1 MKEEGEMSHA
11 PFSEAFGQWK
21 NLKLVLIALF
31 AIMSA
36 QGAVWYTAFFYVQ
49 TFLDKFLKVA
59 PETINW
65 IMMAATAVSAI
76 FYVVFGWLSDRVGR
90 KPVML
95 FGMTL
100 MLIAYFPGFHMLTKA
115 ANPALAEAQ
124 ARTPVV
130 VVADPA
136 DCSLQ
141 FDPVGKAS
149 FTSSCDIAK
158 SVLANA
164 GVSYDNQAGPAGS
177 KAQVKVGAVV
187 VEAQSA
193 AGLAKADAKAV
204 KTKVEGEI
212 KTVLAAAGYPAKA
225 DPARI
230 NYPALFGVLFVFVI
244 AATALFGPIAASLV
258 ELFPTRIRYTAM
270 SLPYHIGTGWIGGF
284 VPFTA
289 FAIVAAV
296 GNIYSGLWYPFVF
309 TLISVIVCLVFLPE
323 TNGRPLDQ

>member
-1 MKEEGEMSHA
+1 
-11 PFSEAFGQWK
+11 
-21 NLKLVLIALF
+21 
-31 AIMSA
+31 
-36 QGAVWYTAFFYVQ
+36 
-49 TFLDKFLKVA
+49 
-59 PETINW
+59 
-65 IMMAATAVSAI
+65 
-76 FYVVFGWLSDRVGR
+76 
-90 KPVML
+90 
-95 FGMTL
+95 
-100 MLIAYFPGFHMLTKA
+100 MLTQT

-136 DCSLQ
+136 ECSLQ

-149 FTSSCDIAK
+149 FVSSCDIAK

-164 GVSYDNQAGPAGS
+164 GVSYDNQAGAPGS
-177 KAQVKVGAVV
+177 KAVVKVGAAT
-187 VEAQSA
+187 VEAASA
-193 AGLAKADAKAV
+193 KGMPKAEAKAL
-204 KTKVEGEI
+204 KTKVEGDI
-212 KTVLAAAGYPAKA
+212 KKALAQAGYPAKA
-225 DPARI
+225 DPARMNI
-230 NYPALFGVLFVFVI
+230 PGLLGVLFVFVI

-289 FAIVAAV
+289 FAIVASV

-323 TNGRPLDQ
+323 TNGRSLDQ